1 MIMTINR
8 KKLIKFMLISYERKE
23 GHHNEWWNA
32 SREAHS
38 KRAELTSGLSV
49 GMFVP
54 MFVTIY
60 LSMFVCKRVSR
71 SGSFQPISN
80 RFGTLN
86 VGDVILACQRESL
99 SGIC

>member
-1 MIMTINR
+1 MQ
-8 KKLIKFMLISYERKE
+8 LISYERKE
-23 GHHNEWWNA
+23 GHHNEWWTA

-54 MFVTIY
+54 IYVSIY
-60 LSMFVCKRVSR
+60 LCLFVSVCRARGVCR
-71 SGSFQPISN
+71 ANQQSFWDA
-80 RFGTLN
+80 N
-86 VGDVILACQRESL
+86 VGDVILAYQCESL

>member
-1 MIMTINR
+1 
-8 KKLIKFMLISYERKE
+8 MLVAHLTSVTSVMSIALLSYERKE
-23 GHHNEWWNA
+23 EHHNEWWTA

-60 LSMFVCKRVSR
+60 LSIYVCNIVC
-71 SGSFQPISN
+71 
-80 RFGTLN
+80 L
-86 VGDVILACQRESL
+86 
-99 SGIC
+99 

>member
-1 MIMTINR
+1 MMSY
-8 KKLIKFMLISYERKE
+8 LISYERKE
-23 GHHNEWWNA
+23 GHHNEWWTA

-49 GMFVP
+49 GMSLS
-54 MFVTIY
+54 MF

-71 SGSFQPISN
+71 RSLSANQQSFWDA
-80 RFGTLN
+80 N
-86 VGDVILACQRESL
+86 VCDVILACQRESL

>member
-1 MIMTINR
+1 MITDNNLKTLQLR
-8 KKLIKFMLISYERKE
+8 NNEFISYERKE
-23 GHHNEWWNA
+23 GHHNKWWTA

-60 LSMFVCKRVSR
+60 VCNYLCLFVSVCHARGVCRANQQSFWDAKRR
-71 SGSFQPISN
+71 
-80 RFGTLN
+80 
-86 VGDVILACQRESL
+86 
-99 SGIC
+99 